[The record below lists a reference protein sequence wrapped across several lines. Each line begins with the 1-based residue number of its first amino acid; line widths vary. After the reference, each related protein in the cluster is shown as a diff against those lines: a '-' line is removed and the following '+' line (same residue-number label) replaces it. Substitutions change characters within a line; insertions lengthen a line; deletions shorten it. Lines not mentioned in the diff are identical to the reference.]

1 MVEIFEGIHS
11 LDFSESKNHGMEM
24 WILNCSEGVII
35 VDTGMRDPVMDMIES
50 ELASFGKAWADVEA
64 VLITHTHGDHIGNLE
79 KVKNLTGA
87 KVYSHTAEAPDIKEQ
102 TGVDV
107 EGLEHGAVL
116 PYCGGIELVHV
127 PGHTAGNCSYYLPE
141 KKTLIAGDTIFG
153 DDKGNLIV
161 PPEKYSLD
169 VKQATLELK
178 RLSSYDFENL
188 VYTHG
193 KDILGNAKDKVESLI
208 ERTR

>member
-1 MVEIFEGIHS
+1 MVEILKGIHS
-11 LDFSESKNHGMEM
+11 LDFSESRNHGMEM

-35 VDTGMRDPVMDMIES
+35 VDTGMRASVMEMIES
-50 ELASFGKAWADVEA
+50 ELASFGKVWEDVQA
-64 VLITHTHGDHIGNLE
+64 VLITHRHGDHISNLE
-79 KVKNLTGA
+79 KVKNLSGA

-127 PGHTAGNCSYYLPE
+127 PGHTAGNCSYYLQE

-153 DDKGNLIV
+153 DDKGNLIA
-161 PPEKYSLD
+161 PPEKYCLD
-169 VKQATLELK
+169 VKQAKLELQ
-178 RLSSYDFENL
+178 RLSAYDFENL

-193 KDILGNAKDKVESLI
+193 KDILGNAKHKVESLI
-208 ERTR
+208 KNTR